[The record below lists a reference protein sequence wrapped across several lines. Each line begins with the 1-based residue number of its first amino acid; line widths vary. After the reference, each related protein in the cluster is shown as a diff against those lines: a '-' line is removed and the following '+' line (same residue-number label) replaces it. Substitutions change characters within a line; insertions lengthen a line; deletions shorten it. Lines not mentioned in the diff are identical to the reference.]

1 MIIRLPNLKPSSTRR
16 EKHRDYVSKSVYDL
30 CKEVDALL
38 ASLKPPN
45 PETKDTLARIIVK
58 IALIKK
64 YQRYL
69 RTIKL

>member
-16 EKHRDYVSKSVYDL
+16 GEHRDYVSKSVYDL
-30 CKEVDALL
+30 CKEVDALM
-38 ASLKPPN
+38 ASIKPST
-45 PETKDTLARIIVK
+45 PETKDILAQIIVK